1 MQILFSVFLNVFITR
16 FLKQK
21 RKEEE
26 RKEDRKKGGREG
38 GREGEEGRGWVDG
51 RVDGREG
58 LTDGLSFLPTDMNTV
73 KAQKAPESSETL
85 DLSITWQSK
94 HLLSTYVKLRTCIY
108 LYIVSLNV
116 YCELGAF

>member
-38 GREGEEGRGWVDG
+38 GREEGREE
-51 RVDGREG
+51 GREG